1 MKKILATSMIAA
13 LISSPLM
20 AQEIKPLDTTASTQA
35 ENLPVIDTI
44 PTGAIVLGGVV
55 ILAGVAIGLSG
66 GDSANGT

>member
-20 AQEIKPLDTTASTQA
+20 AQEIQPLDTTASSQA
-35 ENLPVIDTI
+35 ENLPVLDTI

-66 GDSANGT
+66 GDSSNGT